1 MAEVTKSDL
10 LTNQDRFS
18 DVINNNPYY
27 FNVILNSSDGR
38 VQQLKIGSINTLVIQ
53 DSITNPFHQ
62 GYLILNNTFDAV
74 ERITDLQD
82 NDRTSNNTSGRFTSN
97 RGFIFKGDSRD
108 FLEIEI
114 IPKLNESEL
123 STKFD
128 RANSDLL
135 FRLYFLFSIYRTEE
149 IEGDQPGQKFKKL
162 YFWDT
167 HYELLTEKNSYF
179 STANFVDKS
188 KTDNILNLDDDERGI
203 NTGTAIKEFLNNFFN
218 SEGET
223 VTFNENFDAGSTSIF
238 FASPARYKGIDC
250 LNYLISR
257 HVSSEKDNY
266 DMGLLELERS
276 TNRFS
281 LKSLKSYF
289 QSAVTP
295 PVNNSLQT
303 GGGELYLETFKLGL
317 YSDDTKNYFIQP
329 ANFTPQLALFLDK
342 YGTINNLI
350 YDPMP
355 GIHSQQKIAST
366 NVHSYNYI
374 NKQFSIDSEKNDINH
389 ITDTYI
395 DNYVKPFD
403 SVSESGAFSNFF
415 PGKNRQ
421 EQRNIKNIF
430 SVIEDEA
437 DQRLSLGRNRVIYNN
452 IFFNNTVIFK
462 VPGSTHR
469 QTGYFIGIDRDG
481 AISYSDFDSKML
493 GIYFVIEVNHIFKGN
508 EYFTELRC
516 VKTYSFNN
524 LFLNNNSI

>member
-1 MAEVTKSDL
+1 MAEITRSDL

-38 VQQLKIGSINTLVIQ
+38 SQQLKIGSINTLVIQ

-62 GYLILNNTFDAV
+62 GYIVLNNTFDAV
-74 ERITDLQD
+74 ERITDLQN
-82 NDRTSNNTSGRFTSN
+82 NDKISNNTSGSFTPN
-97 RGFIFKGDSRD
+97 KGFIFKGDSRD
-108 FLEIEI
+108 FLEIDI
-114 IPKLNESEL
+114 IPKLDESDL

-128 RANSDLL
+128 RANSDAV
-135 FRLYFLFSIYRTEE
+135 FRLSFVFSIYRTEE

-179 STANFVDKS
+179 STADFVDES
-188 KTDNILNLDDDERGI
+188 KTDNLLNLDDNERSI
-203 NTGTAIKEFLNNFFN
+203 KTGTAIKEFLNNFFN

-223 VTFNENFDAGSTSIF
+223 ITFDKNFDEGGRSVF
-238 FASPARYKGIDC
+238 FASPVRYKGVDC
-250 LNYLISR
+250 LNYLLSR

-266 DMGLLELERS
+266 DMGLLQLERS
-276 TNRFS
+276 TNKFS

-289 QSAVTP
+289 QGAVIP
-295 PVNNSLQT
+295 PVRNSLQT
-303 GGGELYLETFKLGL
+303 GSGELYLETFKLGL
-317 YSDDTKNYFIQP
+317 YSDDTQKYFIQP
-329 ANFTPQLALFLDK
+329 ANFTPNLALFLGK
-342 YGTINNLI
+342 YGTINNLV

-355 GIHSQQKIAST
+355 GIHTQQEIAST
-366 NVHSYNYI
+366 SVHSYDQI
-374 NKQFSIDSEKNDINH
+374 GKQFCIDSEKNDINN

-395 DNYVKPFD
+395 DNYVKPFN
-403 SVSESGAFSNFF
+403 SVSESSAFSNFF

-421 EQRNIKNIF
+421 QQKNIKNIF
-430 SVIEDEA
+430 SVIENDA
-437 DQRLSLGRNRVIYNN
+437 DQRLSVGRNRVLYHN
-452 IFFNNTVIFK
+452 IFFNNTVVFK

-481 AISYSDFDSKML
+481 ALSYSDFDSKML

-508 EYFTELRC
+508 EYYTELRC
-516 VKTYSFNN
+516 VKTYSFSN
-524 LFLNNNSI
+524 LFLNTNSI